1 MIWPFCVTPKDLIL
15 DGDEKKIKLDRIIL
29 MPEDLV
35 TANRTST
42 VGNETKGHSSLF
54 EEYPFYSELKIISR

>member
-1 MIWPFCVTPKDLIL
+1 VIWPFYVTSKGLIL
-15 DGDEKKIKLDRIIL
+15 DDDEKKIKLDRIIL
-29 MPEDLV
+29 MVEDLF

-54 EEYPFYSELKIISR
+54 EECPFYLELKVISR

>member
-1 MIWPFCVTPKDLIL
+1 MIWPFYVASKDLIL
-15 DGDEKKIKLDRIIL
+15 DDDKKKIKLDRIIL
-29 MPEDLV
+29 MVEDLL

-54 EEYPFYSELKIISR
+54 EECPFYSESKVKSR